1 MRLRYFLTILLM
13 TLSLQSWAVESSCFK
28 YIRVL
33 SKSLEKTLPENA
45 KSLGSLIS
53 GDEVQLSKLYELFDL
68 LKAQEETYLD
78 TYINRSKSKRSFSE
92 KELEYVRKTFKLDN
106 LSDEDVQTF
115 YANEIYRLYSFVD
128 FSIHEYKAIESVD
141 ISKFSK
147 EELDHVRKVLI
158 LTYQS
163 TIKSSNIRAL
173 GMDSHSLHS
182 QIESLSFESIEVLL
196 KSYDLV
202 SVDQFDSAKSLLLNS
217 GFQNSD
223 AIIRNFQDSKMGLSN
238 CCKEGDGCLFCPNNL
253 GLRSKNKK

>member
-1 MRLRYFLTILLM
+1 MSLRYIFTIFFI
-13 TLSLQSWAVESSCFK
+13 TFSLQSLAVESSCFK

-45 KSLGSLIS
+45 KSLASLIN
-53 GDEVQLSKLYELFDL
+53 GDDIQLSKLYELFDL

-78 TYINRSKSKRSFSE
+78 TYMNRSKTKRVFSE
-92 KELEYVRKTFKLDN
+92 KELEHVRETFKLDN

-128 FSIHEYKAIESVD
+128 FSIHEYKAIESLD

-147 EELDHVRKVLI
+147 EEIDHIRKVLI

-163 TIKSSNIRAL
+163 SIKSSNIRVL

-182 QIESLSFESIEVLL
+182 QIEPLSFESIEVLL
-196 KSYDLV
+196 KGYELV
-202 SVDQFDSAKSLLLNS
+202 VAKEIDSAKTLLLNS

-223 AIIRNFQDSKMGLSN
+223 TIIRNFQESKIGLSN